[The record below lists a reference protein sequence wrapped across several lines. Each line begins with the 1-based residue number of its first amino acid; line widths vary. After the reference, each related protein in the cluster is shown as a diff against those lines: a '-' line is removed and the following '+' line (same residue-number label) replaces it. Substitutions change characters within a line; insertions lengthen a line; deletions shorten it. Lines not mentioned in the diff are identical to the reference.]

1 MKVEIYGAGASG
13 VMASAAGVM
22 AHFGTTP
29 EAVAMAGAGAI
40 VAVMEMPQPRSR
52 RGMAVLLLFNVIVG
66 AMAAPL
72 LLAQFVPDAGKGAL
86 MGATFLIGYVA
97 HDFFGAIRSAV
108 RSRLA
113 RKIGG
118 AAE

>member
-1 MKVEIYGAGASG
+1 MRAR
-13 VMASAAGVM
+13 
-22 AHFGTTP
+22 
-29 EAVAMAGAGAI
+29 AVA
-40 VAVMEMPQPRSR
+40 VLEMPRPRSWR
-52 RGMAVLLLFNVIVG
+52 AVAVLLVFNVIVG

-97 HDFFGAIRSAV
+97 HDFFGAMRGAV
-108 RSRLA
+108 RSRLT

-118 AAE
+118 GAE